1 MKLRHSPIA
10 PPLLPPKREG
20 TFLSRGHSGLLVE
33 RRGPGRALR
42 VLSGGAGG
50 RQKLTGRRPRG
61 RGAPTRGAKA
71 PGRGA
76 PPRRGGN
83 PRAGLQADGGLSQGS
98 HRGAG
103 VFAIVL
109 ITALSFSVW
118 SSRGDSGDARCPGL
132 GASDREIGAGVGW
145 RSGPWAGCRTP
156 PRGPL
161 RRALSW

>member
-1 MKLRHSPIA
+1 MHPHAERKHRG
-10 PPLLPPKREG
+10 EG
-20 TFLSRGHSGLLVE
+20 RPA
-33 RRGPGRALR
+33 RRG
-42 VLSGGAGG
+42 V
-50 RQKLTGRRPRG
+50 
-61 RGAPTRGAKA
+61 
-71 PGRGA
+71 
-76 PPRRGGN
+76 N

-156 PRGPL
+156 PTRPPSPRTFLVGGESGAGSSVTAPEPPL
-161 RRALSW
+161 A